1 MGVSE
6 TEATEVEAEVPDET
20 EAEAATATEDEPK
33 TDVSTS
39 TTTDE
44 AAMASKAEAQRKK
57 YRLITGEEILENGEA
72 RPSTLAFLG
81 LYFLGFV
88 VLMVH
93 MLFAFGVDS
102 NDNSST
108 LVKVVSTF
116 ISLTDSETVPIGF
129 VLVMGIIT
137 WFNRMLNVST
147 SGRWVT
153 IALLVA
159 TLMPVIIQL
168 DDILTPVIGLF
179 NDTYDGVIG
188 FTYDYFLFGV
198 IFAVVFWGAT
208 WKYQRSFSY
217 AVTSNAIIFQHAF
230 LLSRSHRRILFD
242 RISEVMVER
251 TPMGTMLG
259 YATLTIMTDS
269 GIGLTEETVSTSVG
283 SAPAAG
289 GEDEGAAAKAGR
301 SIFKKFFAVLSYQ
314 RTTRT
319 VDHDPKHCFYKIRK
333 WENVKMML
341 NEMHRKHSSSN
352 LLEDIAERLAS
363 EDSA

>member
-1 MGVSE
+1 MDVSE
-6 TEATEVEAEVPDET
+6 AEAT
-20 EAEAATATEDEPK
+20 EAEAQAATANEDEPK
-33 TDVSTS
+33 AKESSPS
-39 TTTDE
+39 TTEE
-44 AAMASKAEAQRKK
+44 AASASKAEAKRKK

-81 LYFLGFV
+81 LYFLGLV
-88 VLMVH
+88 VLSVH
-93 MLFAFGVDS
+93 LLFAFGLSS

-108 LVKVVSTF
+108 LIKIVSTF

-129 VLVMGIIT
+129 VLVMGTIT

-153 IALLVA
+153 TALLLA

-179 NDTYDGVIG
+179 NDTYEGVIG
-188 FTYDYFLFGV
+188 FEYDYFLFGV

-251 TPMGTMLG
+251 TPMGTLLG

-269 GIGLTEETVSTSVG
+269 GIGLTEETVGASVG
-283 SAPAAG
+283 SAPAADG
-289 GEDEGAAAKAGR
+289 NGDGVAGQAR
-301 SIFKKFFAVLSYQ
+301 RKFLRGFFAVLSYQ

-352 LLEDIAERLAS
+352 LLEDIAERLAN
-363 EDSA
+363 EGSA